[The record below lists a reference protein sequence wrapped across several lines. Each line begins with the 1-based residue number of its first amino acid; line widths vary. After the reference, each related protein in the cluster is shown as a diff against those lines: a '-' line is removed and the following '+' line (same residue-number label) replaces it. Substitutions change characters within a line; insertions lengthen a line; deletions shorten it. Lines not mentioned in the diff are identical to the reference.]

1 MNGID
6 ISSLLSRNRNGSEM
20 GPDPF
25 QMLMAALILGRNG
38 NSDPSN
44 NGGLSEAQMKEF
56 PEHEFHQ
63 QSGLNPD

>member
-1 MNGID
+1 
-6 ISSLLSRNRNGSEM
+6 
-20 GPDPF
+20 
-25 QMLMAALILGRNG
+25 MLMTALILGHHG

-44 NGGLSEAQMKEF
+44 NGGLSETQMKEF